1 MKSAAEFWTLW
12 GLARSLLIYYG
23 KPGRARR
30 DRRFY
35 AQFIGRGSLVF
46 DIGAHVG
53 NRVGVFLRLGA
64 ACVAVEP
71 QPLFSALLQKVYGRH
86 PAFTLVQSAA
96 GSAEGSTDLHIS
108 RRTPTVSTTA
118 SAWREQV
125 GRSPSFASVVWE
137 DSVSVPVT
145 TLDRLIDRFGAPD
158 LCKID
163 VEGSEL
169 AVLQGLSRPLPLL
182 SLEYIPAAS
191 SGAIACI
198 ACLENLGSYKYNW
211 SQGES
216 QRLREESWLAP
227 DEMTGRLQE
236 MEIDGPSGDFYA
248 RLN

>member
-1 MKSAAEFWTLW
+1 MNTAAKFWSLW

-35 AQFIGRGSLVF
+35 AQFIGRGALVF

-71 QPLFSALLQKVYGRH
+71 QPRFSVLLQKLYGGN
-86 PAFTLVQSAA
+86 PAFTLVQAA
-96 GSAEGSTDLHIS
+96 LGCAEGSIELHIS

-118 SAWREQV
+118 SAWRERV
-125 GRSPSFASVVWE
+125 GQSQSFASVTWD
-137 DSVSVPVT
+137 DSVEVDVT
-145 TLDRLIDRFGAPD
+145 TLDSLIDRFGVPD
-158 LCKID
+158 FCKID

-182 SLEYIPAAS
+182 SFEYIPAAK
-191 SGAIACI
+191 ADAAACI
-198 ACLENLGSYKYNW
+198 ACLEELGRYEFNW
-211 SQGES
+211 SRGES
-216 QRLREESWLAP
+216 QQLRDEYWITPEEMTVRLRELEF
-227 DEMTGRLQE
+227 DE
-236 MEIDGPSGDFYA
+236 PSGDIYA
-248 RLN
+248 RLK